1 MSIFNMELKIGD
13 TIYIKGFKD
22 ENPEFFCWKHLKDLI
37 ELPTRVFLIR
47 NGEVYVSHPTLD
59 VVPFNENCVDYEVLG
74 DVNLGYHQD
83 LKKNFETI
91 KRFGVKKIPKEKIS
105 NFFNKKDIKES
116 IDSKLKKNI
125 EILQRITNDEEPES
139 YIEKF
144 FNGIDNFISWVKR
157 NNLETYID
165 PFNNNMSQYMNKIF
179 YMMYENNPDFIWE
192 ILDNELMDVIEEDEK
207 FYFRFDYDEI
217 PDIFNTNDENLKTEL
232 IDILMGTHLVKV
244 PMNNSVNIFD
254 LMTNSSKEILKKYI
268 LSEEIDDIDYEKINS
283 NKEDLADRINDDLF
297 LELVIN
303 EGLPSLKTDLVSTY
317 KNCYEDLLSKEQE
330 NKVFESLIGKV
341 IDSSDSI
348 VRRSVWSSNSPY
360 RSYIEA
366 SNSIYNSIEILLNYL
381 KDKRVSYSRMR
392 NIFRNYSSV
401 LKFLISNN
409 LMQKIDVPKLPYRP
423 NESELLEKFNNEIFV
438 DFY

>member
-179 YMMYENNPDFIWE
+179 YMMYENNPDFIWK

-217 PDIFNTNDENLKTEL
+217 PDILN
-232 IDILMGTHLVKV
+232 HL
-244 PMNNSVNIFD
+244 NR
-254 LMTNSSKEILKKYI
+254 LLYQ
-268 LSEEIDDIDYEKINS
+268 S
-283 NKEDLADRINDDLF
+283 NFQKLYS
-297 LELVIN
+297 LV
-303 EGLPSLKTDLVSTY
+303 L
-317 KNCYEDLLSKEQE
+317 
-330 NKVFESLIGKV
+330 
-341 IDSSDSI
+341 
-348 VRRSVWSSNSPY
+348 
-360 RSYIEA
+360 
-366 SNSIYNSIEILLNYL
+366 
-381 KDKRVSYSRMR
+381 
-392 NIFRNYSSV
+392 
-401 LKFLISNN
+401 
-409 LMQKIDVPKLPYRP
+409 
-423 NESELLEKFNNEIFV
+423 
-438 DFY
+438 